1 MDSARKAS
9 FSALWEILPIFE
21 FLLSY
26 FEVLEKEAKTS
37 KFNTHRGIQNSI

>member
-1 MDSARKAS
+1 MTYP
-9 FSALWEILPIFE
+9 LYIFT
-21 FLLSY
+21 LLSY